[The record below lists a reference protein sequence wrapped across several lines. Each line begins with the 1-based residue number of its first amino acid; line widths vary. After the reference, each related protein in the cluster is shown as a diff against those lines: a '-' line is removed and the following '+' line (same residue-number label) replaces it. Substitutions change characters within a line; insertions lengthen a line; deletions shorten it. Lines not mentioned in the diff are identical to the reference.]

1 MGAEEFCQQ
10 NAAKIGGCSVLVV
23 AVIITAA
30 LVSEAH
36 DSIEPDMIGLHYDS
50 HREIVQ
56 DDNGQAFTAG
66 KYYLGLGH
74 RFLKFPATV
83 MGMSFKRLHSRTSD
97 GLGIWLSINFDYQ
110 LDPFSLMDL
119 YRTFGT
125 NEPEEGEEEENTEP
139 GYIGMFRR
147 IAENVL
153 KVEATQYT
161 ANEFFTNRT
170 TIGFSIEQ
178 RLRSEFIPQRIF
190 AKVMSFQLLEI
201 SLPSEFEAAVAENKL
216 LLKDVETKT
225 IERARKVVEWN
236 TTLLMELQRVN
247 VDLKKAQAE
256 GMKQILSATGGSST
270 RITQAKN
277 DAATR
282 ILDAESLARTLI
294 VDANSNYETRKLD
307 ATALANKILLES
319 QTKASAKVIEAQT
332 YSTTKMLEA
341 EAKAKEIKVANE
353 AYVEAYSKAQNLQS
367 DAYVKVWNALGQDEN
382 KFLDHQELKALNGLS
397 WKDWTI
403 NTKAKTPFDLVK

>member
-1 MGAEEFCQQ
+1 MSLEDCCRD
-10 NAAKIGGCSVLVV
+10 NVKKIVAAVVLVV
-23 AVIITAA
+23 AAIITGA

-50 HREIVQ
+50 HKEIVS
-56 DDNGQAFTAG
+56 DDNGQAFAAG

-83 MGMSFKRLHSRTSD
+83 MGMSFNNLHSRTSD

-110 LDPFSLMDL
+110 LDPFSLMNL
-119 YRTFGT
+119 YRTFG
-125 NEPEEGEEEENTEP
+125 EEGYVE
-139 GYIGMFRR
+139 MFRR

-153 KVEATQYT
+153 KVEATQYQ

-170 TIGFSIEQ
+170 TIGFRVEQ

-201 SLPSEFEAAVAENKL
+201 KLPEEFEKAVSEHKL

-225 IERARKVVEWN
+225 IERTRKVVEWN
-236 TTLLMELQRVN
+236 TTLLMETQRVN
-247 VDLKKAQAE
+247 VDLKKAEAE
-256 GMKQILSATGGSST
+256 ATKRVLSASGSSVST
-270 RITQAKN
+270 LTKASN
-277 DAATR
+277 DASTR

-294 VDANSNYETRKLD
+294 VDAKSNYETRKLD
-307 ATALANKILLES
+307 ATAKANKALLES
-319 QTKASAKVIEAQT
+319 QTAANAKIIEADTYAKAKVLA
-332 YSTTKMLEA
+332 A
-341 EAKAKEIKVANE
+341 NAKAKEIKVANE
-353 AYVEAYSKAQNLQS
+353 AYVDAYTKAQNLQS
-367 DAYVKVWNALGQDEN
+367 DAYVKVWKALGQDEN
-382 KFLDHQELKALNGLS
+382 KFLDHQELKALNDMS

-403 NTKAKTPFDLVK
+403 NSKAKTPFDLVR

>member
-1 MGAEEFCQQ
+1 MTLWEDHGPKII
-10 NAAKIGGCSVLVV
+10 AAILTVV
-23 AVIITAA
+23 AAILTGS
-30 LVSEAH
+30 LVSAAH

-50 HREIVQ
+50 HRELVR
-56 DDNGQAFTAG
+56 DDNGQAFAAG
-66 KYYLGLGH
+66 KYYLGLGS

-83 MGMSFKRLHSRTSD
+83 MGMQFTDLHSRTSD

-110 LDPFSLMDL
+110 LDPFSLMEL
-119 YRTFGT
+119 YRTFG
-125 NEPEEGEEEENTEP
+125 EEG
-139 GYIGMFRR
+139 YVDMFRR

-153 KVEATQYT
+153 KVEATQYE

-170 TIGFSIEQ
+170 TIGFRIEQ

-201 SLPSEFEAAVAENKL
+201 RLPKEFETAVSENKL

-225 IERARKVVEWN
+225 IERTRKIVEWN

-247 VDLKKAQAE
+247 VDLKKAEAE
-256 GMKQILSATGGSST
+256 ATKKVLAAAGGSVST
-270 RITQAKN
+270 LTKAKN

-307 ATALANKILLES
+307 ATAEANKLLL
-319 QTKASAKVIEAQT
+319 EAQT
-332 YSTTKMLEA
+332 TADAKKIEAKTYAAAKLLEA
-341 EAKAKEIKVANE
+341 SAKAKEITVANE
-353 AYVEAYSKAQNLQS
+353 AYVSAYTTAQNLQA
-367 DAYVKVWNALGQDEN
+367 DAYVKVWTALGKDEN
-382 KFLDHQELKALNGLS
+382 KFLDHQELKALNELS

-403 NTKAKTPFDLVK
+403 NSKAKTPFDLVS

>member
-1 MGAEEFCQQ
+1 MSEFLERHCGKIV
-10 NAAKIGGCSVLVV
+10 AAVVLCV
-23 AVIITAA
+23 AAIITGA
-30 LVSEAH
+30 LVNEAH

-50 HREIVQ
+50 HKEIVQ

-83 MGMSFKRLHSRTSD
+83 MGMSFKELHSRTSD

-110 LDPFSLMDL
+110 LDPFSLMQL

-125 NEPEEGEEEENTEP
+125 AEDAEEGAEP
-139 GYIGMFRR
+139 LYVEMFRR

-153 KVEATQYT
+153 KVEATQYE

-170 TIGFSIEQ
+170 TIGFRIEQ

-201 SLPSEFEAAVAENKL
+201 KLPSEFEQAVSENKL

-225 IERARKVVEWN
+225 IERKRKVVEWN
-236 TTLLMELQRVN
+236 TTLLMEQQRVN

-256 GMKQILSATGGSST
+256 GFKKTLTATGASRST
-270 RITQAKN
+270 ITKAKN
-277 DAATR
+277 DAAAR
-282 ILDAESLARTLI
+282 ILDADSLARTLV

-307 ATALANKILLES
+307 ATGTANKILLEA
-319 QTKASAKVIEAQT
+319 QTKADAKIIEAQT
-332 YSTTKMLEA
+332 YATTKVIQA

-353 AYVEAYSKAQNLQS
+353 AYVDAYTKAQNLQS
-367 DAYVKVWNALGQDEN
+367 DAYVKVWTALGKDEN
-382 KFLDHQELKALNGLS
+382 KFLDHQELKALSDMS

-403 NTKAKTPFDLVK
+403 NTKAKTPFDLVR